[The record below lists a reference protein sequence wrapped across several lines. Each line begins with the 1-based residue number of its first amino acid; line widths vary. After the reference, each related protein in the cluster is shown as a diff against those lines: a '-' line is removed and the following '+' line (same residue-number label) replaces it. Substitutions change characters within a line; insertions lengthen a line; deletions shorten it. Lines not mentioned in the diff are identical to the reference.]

1 MEMDLTAFMREEY
14 TQQLYVANSYLST
27 PHKPAASSLFL
38 SRFLSFFL
46 SDLNLD
52 SRISRFVVRK
62 FALSD
67 HLLRVCFGIF
77 WDFFWDFFF
86 SLELWNFFGG
96 SFVLHF
102 VSGL

>member
-1 MEMDLTAFMREEY
+1 MEMDLTALMREKY
-14 TQQLYVANSYLST
+14 TPELYVANSYSST
-27 PHKPAASSLFL
+27 PHKPAASLSRSLA
-38 SRFLSFFL
+38 RFLSFFF

-77 WDFFWDFFF
+77 WDLFFSRTLEFFF
-86 SLELWNFFGG
+86 GFFCAA
-96 SFVLHF
+96 FF